1 VTDRAGEKPD
11 QSDDIEDLRQELA
24 DTKALAKQAM
34 QYAGEMADR
43 ADDLEDEVH
52 RLQKRVDQLEDQERL
67 FQDVRQ
73 AMQAT
78 PEERA
83 VVLVKA
89 LNNEALTNEQLGD
102 PAAAGM
108 TIDAARSTLGGTLGQ
123 QQLHDAMDEAV
134 RLAREKEVGDD
145 VLRKQT
151 GTPGRGGKKTKLLLD
166 LDAGSLP
173 ETIAGEPIPESLPG
187 GAN

>member
-1 VTDRAGEKPD
+1 MSE
-11 QSDDIEDLRQELA
+11 DIDDLRQELA

-43 ADDLEDEVH
+43 VDDLEDEVH
-52 RLQKRVDQLEDQERL
+52 RLNKRVDTLEDQERL
-67 FQDVRQ
+67 FRDLRQ

-108 TIDAARSTLGGTLGQ
+108 TIDAARSALGGTLGQ
-123 QQLHDAMDEAV
+123 QQLHDAMDEAIRLV
-134 RLAREKEVGDD
+134 RQKGVSEE

-151 GTPGRGGKKTKLLLD
+151 GTPGRGGTETKLLLD
-166 LDAGSLP
+166 LDAGRLP
-173 ETIAGEPIPESLPG
+173 ETIAGEPIPDSLTEG
-187 GAN
+187 VS

>member
-1 VTDRAGEKPD
+1 M
-11 QSDDIEDLRQELA
+11 SEDVDELRQELA

-43 ADDLEDEVH
+43 VDDLEDEVH
-52 RLQKRVDQLEDQERL
+52 RLNKRVDQLEDQERL

-89 LNNEALTNEQLGD
+89 LNNEALTNDQLGQA
-102 PAAAGM
+102 AAAGM
-108 TIDAARSTLGGTLGQ
+108 GLDGARKALGGSLRR
-123 QQLHDAMDEAV
+123 QQLHDAMDELV
-134 RLAREKEVGDD
+134 RMVREKDVGED

-151 GTPGRGGKKTKLLLD
+151 GTPGRGGTETKLLLD

-173 ETIAGEPIPESLPG
+173 ETIAGEPIRQEPYE
-187 GAN
+187 GAD